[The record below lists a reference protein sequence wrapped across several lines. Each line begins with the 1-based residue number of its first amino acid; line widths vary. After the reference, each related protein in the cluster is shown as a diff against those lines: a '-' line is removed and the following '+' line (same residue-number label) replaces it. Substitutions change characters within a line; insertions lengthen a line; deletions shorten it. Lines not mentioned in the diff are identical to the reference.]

1 MDNKEKG
8 LFQKIATIFAP
19 KVVWPYSQA
28 VKVRKTM
35 YSSGQIWIIPEKWEL
50 EEGIELQTE
59 RVCKNLWE
67 VLKEAGLEYENVLK
81 TTVYLADMED
91 YKTVNEIY
99 AKYFAHQ
106 PARSTVQVAWLPMG
120 ALVEID
126 VIAKEF

>member
-1 MDNKEKG
+1 MDNKEKSI
-8 LFQKIATIFAP
+8 FQKIATIFAP

-28 VKVRKTM
+28 VRVRKTM

-50 EEGIELQTE
+50 EEGIEAQTE

-81 TTVYLADMED
+81 TNIYLVNIED
-91 YKTVNEIY
+91 FKVVNEIY
-99 AKYFAHQ
+99 AKYFEHQ
-106 PARSTVQVAWLPMG
+106 PARSTVQVAGLPLW

>member
-1 MDNKEKG
+1 MDKNEKSV
-8 LFQKIATIFAP
+8 FEKIATIFAP
-19 KVVWPYSQA
+19 KAIWPYSQA

-35 YSSGQIWIIPEKWEL
+35 YSSGQIWLVAESWEL
-50 EEGIELQTE
+50 EKGIEAQAE

-67 VLKEAGLEYENVLK
+67 VLKEAWLDYENVLK
-81 TTVYLADMED
+81 TTIYLVDIED

-106 PARSTVQVAWLPMG
+106 PARSTVQVAWLPMW
-120 ALVEID
+120 ALVEIE